1 MENDTPVISSKNKRL
16 ALFLLIIT
24 TILWGSSFI
33 ITKNLVKEMPIFF
46 YLGLRFLIALL
57 GFSPC
62 FIKLRKI
69 TKKILIFGS
78 FSGVIYFIAI
88 AFQTYGLAITSAGK
102 AGFITG
108 ISTVIVPFLAW
119 IILKKKTKKIIFVS
133 VSLSIIGLSLL
144 MLNAEE
150 GINFGDMLV
159 LMCAFLFAVFI
170 VLNDK
175 YVKLVDILLYTLV
188 QLIVIVALCFLFS
201 ALLKESFNLYSVS
214 IDFWF
219 IMLYLAFIVTALT
232 FYFQNWSQKYQESS
246 ETAIIFTLEPVFAV
260 IFASFLIGNEKLS
273 IQIIIGC
280 VLIFIAIFLISLKSS
295 QEE

>member
-1 MENDTPVISSKNKRL
+1 LENDSPLNQSKSRRL

-57 GFSPC
+57 GFSPF
-62 FIKLRKI
+62 FIKLKTI
-69 TKKILIFGS
+69 NKKILIFGS

-119 IILKKKTKKIIFVS
+119 IILKKKIKKIIFVS
-133 VSLSIIGLSLL
+133 VALSIIGLSLL
-144 MLNAEE
+144 MLNGDE
-150 GINFGDMLV
+150 GINIGDMLV
-159 LMCAFLFAVFI
+159 LVCAFLFAVFI

-175 YVKLVDILLYTLV
+175 YVKLVDILLYTIV
-188 QLIVIVALCFLFS
+188 QLIIIVSLCFLFS
-201 ALLKESFNLYSVS
+201 IALKESFNLQLK
-214 IDFWF
+214 INFWF

-232 FYFQNWSQKYQESS
+232 FYFQNWSQKFQESS

-280 VLIFIAIFLISLKSS
+280 VLIFTAIFLISLKSS
-295 QEE
+295 KEK